1 MPRLV
6 VVLAAAAALL
16 IAAPAALAE
25 PPAPESLDGSS
36 WQLHHDPDNH
46 GLAAGWDAGGPN
58 AGWEKASVPSTV
70 EAEPLARFFKGTVA
84 WYRLRFQAPPASPG
98 YSWALRFDQVRR
110 KSEVWLNGQRLGSH
124 GDPYTPVQLP
134 A

>member
-6 VVLAAAAALL
+6 VVLAAAAGLL

-58 AGWEKASVPSTV
+58 GGWQTLRVPPTIQPQ
-70 EAEPLARFFKGTVA
+70 PLAKYFRGTVA
-84 WYRLRFQAPPASPG
+84 WYRLRFQGPPAAQG
-98 YSWALRFDQVRR
+98 YRWALHFDQVRR
-110 KSEVWLNGQRLGSH
+110 KSEIW
-124 GDPYTPVQLP
+124 
-134 A
+134 